1 MLNGHGPRRVIPAA
15 LVAAAVGL
23 ALVLV
28 PGAGQADPPPT
39 LSQVR
44 TQVHDLEE
52 QAEMASEAANEL
64 RDQVKDI
71 KAHLA
76 VLNADVARQQKS
88 VDERRS
94 QVGQFAAAQYRAG
107 GIDTT
112 SQLFLAKAPDDFLA
126 RLSTTESVNQQQAG
140 SLATLAAEQKQLN
153 EKKAAQKAEL
163 ARMIEAEHA
172 SDAKYQEA
180 FDKLRQG
187 KALLAR
193 LTESERER
201 LAALEAAQERRQET
215 AVRATRDAQR
225 QAPQDDTRS
234 QADTQSGPAP
244 APAPVSGR
252 GAIALSYAKAQLGKP
267 YVFGAA
273 GPNAFDCSGLTMR
286 AWGAAGVS
294 LPHSARNQYASVGN
308 KVSSSDLRPG
318 DLITFYS
325 DMHHVGIYAG
335 GGMVIHA
342 PNSRSVVKY
351 EQVSYMPFAGAVRPG

>member
-88 VDERRS
+88 VDEHRS

-107 GIDTT
+107 GIDAT

-163 ARMIEAEHA
+163 ARMTEAEHA

-193 LTESERER
+193 LTERERDR
-201 LAALEAAQERRQET
+201 LAALEAAQERRQAA

-234 QADTQSGPAP
+234 EADQQSDPEPA
-244 APAPVSGR
+244 SGR
-252 GAIALSYAKAQLGKP
+252 GAVALNFAKAQLGKP

-273 GPNAFDCSGLTMR
+273 GPNAYDCSGLMLA
-286 AWGAAGVS
+286 AWGSAGVS
-294 LPHSARNQYASVGN
+294 LPHSSRQQYATVGT
-308 KVSSSDLRPG
+308 KVSRSDLRPG
-318 DLITFYS
+318 DIVFFYS
-325 DMHHVGIYAG
+325 DMHHDGIYAG
-335 GGMVIHA
+335 NGMVIHA

-351 EQVSYMPFAGAVRPG
+351 EQVAYMPFAGAVRPG